1 MPVFHNMEYIYS
13 VYKERSFSK
22 AAEKLHIS
30 QPSLSATIKKIEEQ
44 AGAPI
49 FERKTRPVSLTPI
62 GVAFIQGIEQVYAIE
77 EHLHNMVYELHTL
90 QSGFVSIGGSNLSVP
105 YVIPKKLAAFKLR
118 YPNVQLRIVEDTTVQ
133 TKVMLDNGDLD
144 LIITNRPLDP
154 EEYERLI
161 CYREQLVLA
170 VPAAFPINEVHQAQQ
185 LAPRELGEGIAL
197 VPPERCVLLDDF
209 AHIPYIVLHEGNYL
223 RLCTNVMFQ
232 ERRIQPNI
240 LLEVEKSSVAYN
252 FAHFGLGATIIS
264 NMLVACYPPGDGLVY
279 YTIRSDHA
287 ARDAFL
293 CYRRG
298 RYVTTAMRK
307 IIELLTETAD
317 SAP

>member
-1 MPVFHNMEYIYS
+1 MLRDITLGQYYQADSLLHRLDCRVKLVGTLLFIISLFVVDNFPGYALAAVFLAVCI
-13 VYKERSFSK
+13 RLSK
-22 AAEKLHIS
+22 V
-30 QPSLSATIKKIEEQ
+30 PFRFMIKGMKAIVFLMLF
-44 AGAPI
+44 AVV
-49 FERKTRPVSLTPI
+49 FNLFLTP
-62 GVAFIQGIEQVYAIE
+62 GTPV
-77 EHLHNMVYELHTL
+77 
-90 QSGFVSIGGSNLSVP
+90 
-105 YVIPKKLAAFKLR
+105 
-118 YPNVQLRIVEDTTVQ
+118 
-133 TKVMLDNGDLD
+133 
-144 LIITNRPLDP
+144 
-154 EEYERLI
+154 
-161 CYREQLVLA
+161 VLA

-279 YTIRSDHA
+279 YKIRSDHA

-317 SAP
+317 WRGPISRSQGEALAELVEAWT